1 MNELI
6 DKYRSS
12 IIYKTND
19 IVLNKYCYL
28 MDVYDKLEQF
38 KCGEEDITPKG
49 IIEAFNNIDYFDI
62 CYASLITYYDFSLEE
77 AKEKGNHL
85 LEFIKTNA
93 IDKSDKE
100 YLIKFINTYKSANFD
115 MFLISN
121 KDLLRIELIK
131 YKMEEFFRDEA
142 LVIIEILEEL
152 VVSPSFNFFY
162 GNLTAC
168 FYDKKPV
175 ISEKRVAKYLD
186 KIEGL
191 SRLNM
196 NLNKNSDYKYLTM
209 YISNCSTLAS
219 DILISLKKYAH
230 ILDPIENKN
239 KSLEKVV
246 EENVNEIIKIFK
258 NNDVDNFIM
267 IDDVMRLKSILKNE
281 ELFNFALIKVI
292 EHNNKY
298 MTLHNLDEHKKIK
311 SVKDIIVAYNYNLE
325 DLDVDTKLLLDSDN
339 SFNPYYIDKLKKILD
354 DLDKYNILLTNN
366 NLGILIRICFSGVS
380 FIKING
386 LVKNL
391 ISKGCIDNYY
401 INNNLNILYDNDYL
415 DEFISKVNI
424 LLKYNIP
431 VRNVLYSSIDIMS
444 VDIQQLVNNIEIS
457 SMYKI
462 DYNDVNNRNF
472 EFLVNDS
479 LFNIIDLF
487 IEEDLL
493 EVIRKHSGYIQEKYL
508 TIVKRIH
515 INHLIGAKVRTLD
528 NNSIDKNLMKEKNYY
543 LANDDLDE
551 FLCNHTSM
559 YESVEIKSYLN
570 NTKRNKISFETLNS
584 DIVKLLDESVLCG
597 ENYLFG
603 STIISRIKFLRNIEV
618 FINSIDDYDISELV
632 FNCLISNSYLLIDE
646 LKDIEEYIINL
657 FKDYKAVLS
666 KKS

>member
-12 IIYKTND
+12 ITYKTND

-38 KCGEEDITPKG
+38 KCGKEDITPKG

-77 AKEKGNHL
+77 AKEKGKYL
-85 LEFIKTNA
+85 LKFIGTDA
-93 IDKSDKE
+93 IHKSDKE
-100 YLIKFINTYKSANFD
+100 YLIRFISLYRSANFNT
-115 MFLISN
+115 FLVN
-121 KDLLRIELIK
+121 RTDLLRIDIIK
-131 YKMEEFFRDEA
+131 YKMEGFFKE
-142 LVIIEILEEL
+142 VIEILEEL
-152 VVSPSFNFFY
+152 VVSPYFTFFY

-168 FYDKKPV
+168 FCEKKPV
-175 ISEKRVAKYLD
+175 ISEKRVAKYLN
-186 KIEGL
+186 KIDDL
-191 SRLNM
+191 SRINM
-196 NLNKNSDYKYLTM
+196 NLPKNSDYKYLTM

-219 DILISLKKYAH
+219 DILISLNKYAY
-230 ILDPIENKN
+230 ILDPIESKN
-239 KSLEKVV
+239 KSLEKIV
-246 EENVNEIIKIFK
+246 EENVNEIIRIFK
-258 NNDVDNFIM
+258 NDNVDDFIAM
-267 IDDVMRLKSILKNE
+267 DDVIKLRSILKNE
-281 ELFNFALIKVI
+281 ELFNFALIKII

-298 MTLHNLDEHKKIK
+298 MDSKNLDKHKKIISIK
-311 SVKDIIVAYNYNLE
+311 NVIMEHNYDIE
-325 DLDVDTKLLLDSDN
+325 DLDDNIKLLLDDN
-339 SFNPYYIDKLKKILD
+339 SNFDSFYIEKLKGILN
-354 DLDKYNILLTNN
+354 DLDKYNILLTND
-366 NLGILIRICFSGVS
+366 NLSLLIKICFSGEV
-380 FIKING
+380 FIKIDG
-386 LVKNL
+386 LVKDL

-401 INNNLNILYDNDYL
+401 INNNLAILYDNNYL
-415 DEFISKVNI
+415 TEFISKVNI

-431 VRNVLYSSIDIMS
+431 VRNVLYSGIDIMS
-444 VDIQQLVNNIEIS
+444 VDIQQLVDNIEIF

-508 TIVKRIH
+508 TVVKRIH

-559 YESVEIKSYLN
+559 YESAEIKSYLN
-570 NTKRNKISFETLNS
+570 NTKRNKISSETLNS

-646 LKDIEEYIINL
+646 LKVIEEYIINL
-657 FKDYKAVLS
+657 FKDYKVVLS
-666 KKS
+666 KKR